1 VNIRR
6 ATGHIRVMTDTP
18 PEPPDDTGS
27 PTSEPFADPDPEAL
41 ADEAD
46 EDDLD
51 PDDRTADPDL
61 GTQDAA
67 EVPPGPQNPVEP
79 DDPDVAT

>member
-1 VNIRR
+1 
-6 ATGHIRVMTDTP
+6 MTDTP

-46 EDDLD
+46 EEDLD
-51 PDDRTADPDL
+51 PDDRTADLESELDD
-61 GTQDAA
+61 G
-67 EVPPGPQNPVEP
+67 GEP
-79 DDPDVAT
+79 R

>member
-1 VNIRR
+1 
-6 ATGHIRVMTDTP
+6 MTDTP
-18 PEPPDDTGS
+18 PEPPDETGS
-27 PTSEPFADPDPEAL
+27 PTSEPFAAPDPEAA

-46 EDDLD
+46 EENLD

-61 GTQDAA
+61 GPQDAG
-67 EVPPGPQNPVEP
+67 EVPIRPQNPVEP

>member
-1 VNIRR
+1 
-6 ATGHIRVMTDTP
+6 MTDTP
-18 PEPPDDTGS
+18 PEPPDETGS
-27 PTSEPFADPDPEAL
+27 PTSEPFADPDPEAF

-46 EDDLD
+46 EDDKD

-61 GTQDAA
+61 GPQDAG
-67 EVPPGPQNPVEP
+67 EIPTQPQNPVEP